1 MPSSADALLAAV
13 LVAASLLAAG
23 RLARV
28 SGVPYPVF
36 LVLAG
41 LAVGALPGI
50 PPIRLDPQLVFYGLL
65 PPLVYWTAFIASPE
79 EFARYWRPIAVLTV
93 AGVLVTAAGVAV
105 VAHAVIPGLGWAPA
119 FVLGAV
125 VAPTDPLAAT
135 AVLQRIAA
143 PRRITAMLQGESL
156 ANDGLALTIYGIAVA
171 ATAGTRLSATSAL
184 GLFALAVASSVAIG
198 VVTGVAARW
207 GRRRL
212 ADADAQIVLSLVTP
226 YVAYLLASQLA
237 GSGVLATAVTGLVVG
252 YRSTGLVS
260 AGTRLRAGTFWE
272 VLDFLLNAVL
282 FVLLGAQFRQ
292 VLAGLGTLRPWQ
304 LAGYALAVC
313 GTVVG
318 LRLATAVL
326 VAPVGRHRFRERLV
340 LGWSGMRGALSLA
353 AALALPL
360 HAGGAGGAAFPDRAL
375 LLYLT
380 FTVVLATLV
389 LQGATLPAVLAG
401 LRLRGTSPAAIRPA
415 RAVLLRAGLERL
427 DELAE
432 SGIPDSALH
441 VLRERYEERLARA
454 EAPLELTLPTLARAG
469 DYAWREAHAA
479 QREELRR
486 LAVAGQIDTGTARE
500 LLRELDLEEVRGS
513 LTRGPREEGAPA
525 VTSPD
530 PARSPSAAPDPV
542 APDAQPLQ

>member
-13 LVAASLLAAG
+13 LVAAALLAAG

-119 FVLGAV
+119 LVLGAV

-135 AVLQRIAA
+135 AVLQRVAA

-171 ATAGTRLSATSAL
+171 ATVGARLSATSAL
-184 GLFALAVASSVAIG
+184 GLFAVAVASSVTIG

-252 YRSTGLVS
+252 YRSAGLVS

-326 VAPVGRHRFRERLV
+326 VAPIGRHRFRERLV

-360 HAGGAGGAAFPDRAL
+360 HAGGAAFPDRAL

-389 LQGATLPAVLAG
+389 LQGATLPAVLSG
-401 LRLRGTSPAAIRPA
+401 LRLRSASSAAIRPA
-415 RAVLLRAGLERL
+415 RAVLLRAGMDRL
-427 DELAE
+427 DELAQG
-432 SGIPDSALH
+432 GIPDSALR

-454 EAPLELTLPTLARAG
+454 EAPIELTMPTVARAG

-486 LAVAGQIDTGTARE
+486 LVAAGQIDTATARE
-500 LLRELDLEEVRGS
+500 LLHELDLEEVRGS
-513 LTRGPREEGAPA
+513 LTRGPREDAAPELITPDPEHAPA
-525 VTSPD
+525 ATPE
-530 PARSPSAAPDPV
+530 PTT
-542 APDAQPLQ
+542 PDARPPL